1 MMNEKLILL
10 LASGK
15 SDAKSLPFILPL
27 LLNEDQDYK
36 SEQISESILKILRQ
50 KDFSSSTYIL
60 SLAEIIEL
68 HKVRPQ
74 NPEFWR

>member
-1 MMNEKLILL
+1 MMNEKLIIL

-27 LLNEDQDYK
+27 LLHENQDYK
-36 SEQISESILKILRQ
+36 PEQISESILKILRQ

-68 HKVRPQ
+68 HKVRPHE
-74 NPEFWR
+74 PEFWR